1 MGMDKA
7 VMGKTATGRTEGTGA
22 MGSVAIVGAGPG
34 ALDYLTV
41 RGYFLLTQAQVVV
54 YDALVDDMLLTL
66 TPPGCEHIYVGKRGG
81 QPSLK
86 QPAIDQLLVQQCQ
99 QGRRVV
105 RLKSGDPFI
114 FGRTSS
120 EIQALHA
127 IGGEVE
133 VVPGISSALAAP
145 LLAGIPLT
153 DPAMSRTVAL
163 MSAHDPDNLDWEALA
178 RLDTLVLL
186 MGVRHLE
193 VIVQQ
198 LMQRGRS
205 PQTPIAIIR
214 WAGHLQQQTW
224 TGTLQS
230 IVQKTAHQSLAPA
243 VIIVGEVV
251 SLRPYLLSEHSYP
264 PTSPTPT
271 LTIKLEPDKT
281 LSSTP
286 TLVSTPVSSRQSPSQ
301 PASSEDAS
309 LTHSPQGSDLS
320 AVLPLTGKTV
330 LVTRAAGQSSQFAT
344 LLQAQGAT
352 VLEMPAIEITAPSS
366 WQALDGAIARLQQFD
381 WLILTSANGVEYFF
395 ERLMAQGKDARHLAT
410 LKIAV
415 VGKKTAASL
424 SQRGIL
430 PDFTPTEF
438 VADALVREFP
448 VPLAG
453 VRVLFPRVE
462 TGGRDVLVQAL
473 TAAHA
478 EIVEVPAYQSQC
490 ATAMPAG
497 VRQAL
502 LAESSAEALAM
513 PGIDIVTFASAKTV
527 RCFQQMLQQEGI
539 PLPTTCQVASIGPQ
553 TSVACR
559 ERLGRVDL
567 EAAEYTLEG
576 LAEAIVQRTLQPV
589 EAQNE

>member
-1 MGMDKA
+1 LTDSETAMDKA
-7 VMGKTATGRTEGTGA
+7 VMGKRAQGTGA
-22 MGSVAIVGAGPG
+22 TGSVAIVGAGPG

-54 YDALVDDMLLTL
+54 YDALVDETLLTL

-86 QPAIDQLLVQQCQ
+86 QPTIDQLLVQQCQ
-99 QGRRVV
+99 RGRRVV

-120 EIQALHA
+120 EIQALHEV
-127 IGGEVE
+127 GGKVE

-145 LLAGIPLT
+145 LLTGIPLT

-163 MSAHDPDNLDWEALA
+163 VSAHDPDSLDWEALA
-178 RLDTLVLL
+178 RMDTLVLL
-186 MGVRHLE
+186 MGARHLAI
-193 VIVQQ
+193 IVQQ

-205 PQTPIAIIR
+205 PQTPTAIIR
-214 WAGHLQQQTW
+214 WAGQPQQQIW

-243 VIIVGEVV
+243 VILIGEVV
-251 SLRPYLLSEHSYP
+251 SLRPYLLSEQSYP
-264 PTSPTPT
+264 PTPPTPPLTVTVEPDPTLSPTTT
-271 LTIKLEPDKT
+271 LA
-281 LSSTP
+281 
-286 TLVSTPVSSRQSPSQ
+286 STPVSSLQSPSQ
-301 PASSEDAS
+301 PAAV
-309 LTHSPQGSDLS
+309 PLS
-320 AVLPLTGKTV
+320 GKTV
-330 LVTRAAGQSSQFAT
+330 LVTRAAGQSSQFAA

-438 VADALVREFP
+438 VADALVQEFP

-473 TAAHA
+473 TTAHA

-490 ATAMPAG
+490 ATAMPAA

-502 LAESSAEALAM
+502 VAKPSAESSAQSSAKSSANEPTDALAVS
-513 PGIDIVTFASAKTV
+513 GIDIVTFASAKTV
-527 RCFQQMLQQEGI
+527 RCFQQMLQREGI
-539 PLPTTCQVASIGPQ
+539 SLPPTCQVASIGPQ

-559 ERLGRVDL
+559 EQLGRVDL

-576 LAEAIVQRTLQPV
+576 LAQAIVQRALQPV
-589 EAQNE
+589 EAE